1 MIAMLQK
8 RSAQLLLYQTG
19 NDEWVTTFRQC
30 FDKLSMTPR
39 KPDSHRMRRNCSVLN
54 RTLNGVLRQ
63 AQDKLQQTFNRS
75 DAAGI
80 IKKIIRFKFLFV
92 LAGLLAVNTTIAQD
106 TDKKDK
112 DKKEEKKEKDK
123 EKSSNR
129 ILYGTASFYSNKFQG
144 RKTANGEIFDQ
155 KKMTAACNVLPL
167 GTWIRVTNL
176 RNKRSVVVKTND
188 RLHTKMKRIVD
199 LSRVAATQL
208 GYIGSGLTRVKVEV
222 LGKKKPAQ

>member
-8 RSAQLLLYQTG
+8 KSIRIMP
-19 NDEWVTTFRQC
+19 
-30 FDKLSMTPR
+30 K
-39 KPDSHRMRRNCSVLN
+39 
-54 RTLNGVLRQ
+54 RTLNDERIATQQ
-63 AQDKLQQTFNRS
+63 AFNRS

-80 IKKIIRFKFLFV
+80 IKKIVRFKLLFLF
-92 LAGLLAVNTTIAQD
+92 AGIILVNQGNAQD
-106 TDKKDK
+106 TAQK
-112 DKKEEKKEKDK
+112 
-123 EKSSNR
+123 KSSNR
-129 ILYGTASFYSNKFQG
+129 ILYGTASFYANKFQG

-176 RNKRSVVVKTND
+176 RNKRSVIVKIND

-199 LSRVAATQL
+199 LSRVAATEL
-208 GYIGSGLTRVKVEV
+208 GYIRSGLTRVKVEV